1 MIARILKWFRPRP
14 DREALKA
21 RYANA
26 YKRGDT
32 RAMHSALSA
41 LIDATHDQMRRELG
55 R

>member
-1 MIARILKWFRPRP
+1 MIARVFNWFRPRP

-21 RYANA
+21 RYATA

-32 RAMHSALSA
+32 RAMHDALSA